1 MKYLRRIKI
10 QTHEIKKSKCHP
22 YAIKYQK
29 CQSHAIKKLKKK
41 KKLKP
46 CNGKTN
52 LNSNVLKKTIK
63 IKLKIKSH

>member
-41 KKLKP
+41 KKTKTMQWENKP
-46 CNGKTN
+46 
-52 LNSNVLKKTIK
+52 
-63 IKLKIKSH
+63 KLKCTKKNN